1 MEAIVVV
8 TGAAGAIGRRV
19 VDAVASDPHVTRV
32 VAVDH
37 RVAPTT
43 RRAASGRAEVR
54 FVPFALDD
62 PRLALAVAGA
72 TELVHLGP
80 AAGAELDGTGGSEID
95 VDGFAHLLGVL
106 DGVGSLERVVVL
118 STALVYGSR
127 DDNPVPITETAS
139 TRPDPE
145 VAMAVAKSR
154 IEAMARVWADTHGA
168 TCTLLRP
175 SLVVCPETG
184 SWLARSPWSS
194 AGLQVSDAE
203 PPVQFLHVDDLVSA
217 ISTVRHADL
226 DGVVN
231 VAPDGWLT
239 AAQLHALKGPTARV
253 RLPRR
258 LAYRLARWGGWVGL
272 GRGSAD
278 AVLAASAPW
287 VVAND
292 RLRAAGWAPEHTSA
306 EAFVEADPGGPW
318 SRLTPR
324 HRQAIALGAV
334 GAVVV
339 AAITAVVAVVVH
351 QRRRVG
357 G

>member
-8 TGAAGAIGRRV
+8 TGAAGPLGRRV
-19 VDAVASDPHVTRV
+19 VDDVATDPHVTRV
-32 VAVDH
+32 VAIDPGL
-37 RVAPTT
+37 APAT
-43 RRAASGRAEVR
+43 RRASDGWAEVR
-54 FVPFALDD
+54 CVPFGLDD

-106 DGVGSLERVVVL
+106 DGVGSLARVVVL

-127 DDNPVPITETAS
+127 DDNPVPITETAP

-175 SLVVCPETG
+175 SLVVGPETG
-184 SWLARSPWSS
+184 TWLARSPWSS

-217 ISTVRHADL
+217 IATVRHTDL

-231 VAPDGWLT
+231 VAPDAWLT

-258 LAYRLARWGGWVGL
+258 LAYRLARWGELVGF

-278 AVLAASAPW
+278 AVLAGSAPW

-292 RLRAAGWAPEHTSA
+292 RLRGAGWAPQHTSA

-318 SRLTPR
+318 ARLTPR
-324 HRQAIALGAV
+324 HRQAFALGSVAAVAV
-334 GAVVV
+334 GAV
-339 AAITAVVAVVVH
+339 AAGVVVVVRH
-351 QRRRVG
+351 RRRRE
-357 G
+357 